1 MISNCPQILR
11 RQRLATL
18 RLAKAF
24 REHDRAS
31 AALNR
36 AATEVDEA
44 FSAWAGTGIQTIE
57 EARGKDAVLSGP
69 AGGIVGMARI
79 VDCVTEW
86 PSEWFFGR
94 YGFVLRD
101 AFPVDLIPCKGQLGF
116 FAPPEDAL
124 ASLAATLRSRAATG
138 EQP

>member
-44 FSAWAGTGIQTIE
+44 FSAWAAGERTNRQ
-57 EARGKDAVLSGP
+57 EARAMLEM
-69 AGGIVGMARI
+69 GGLVER
-79 VDCVTEW
+79 
-86 PSEWFFGR
+86 R
-94 YGFVLRD
+94 
-101 AFPVDLIPCKGQLGF
+101 
-116 FAPPEDAL
+116 
-124 ASLAATLRSRAATG
+124 SL
-138 EQP
+138 